1 MWRMERRIAGG
12 AAPPGLALAVG
23 LALTLAGCASSQ
35 TQSATSTSASAT
47 STSAAPH
54 SAGAPHTSACAGSQL
69 ALADGGTEGATGH
82 LELTVTMR
90 NTSPSACVLRG
101 YPRARLLNGAGRAL
115 PLRVARGHGFFPDS
129 DSRPQQVS
137 LRPGGSARFG
147 LSFDTNNE
155 YKGAH
160 VCRTVAAAMVSTPG
174 SPGHWQRVSLRS
186 GPRIAPCGSRLVVS
200 PIHE

>member
-1 MWRMERRIAGG
+1 MWRMDRRIAAG
-12 AAPPGLALAVG
+12 AALPGVALAVG
-23 LALTLAGCASSQ
+23 LALTLAGCGSSQ
-35 TQSATSTSASAT
+35 TQSATSTSA
-47 STSAAPH
+47 PR
-54 SAGAPHTSACAGSQL
+54 SAGAPHTSACPGSEL

-82 LELTVTMR
+82 LELTVTVR
-90 NTSPSACVLRG
+90 NTSPNVCVLRG
-101 YPRARLLNGAGRAL
+101 YPSARLLNGAGRAL
-115 PLRVARGHGFFPDS
+115 PLRVARGHGFFPDT

-137 LRPGGSARFG
+137 LRPGASARFG

-155 YKGAH
+155 YRGAH

-174 SPGHWQRVSLRS
+174 SPGHWQRVSLHS